1 MGYDMRFY
9 VVNKCE
15 NVKRKIEDN
24 EFCFGEI
31 VAQYEYCVDNN
42 LATFIDNNSKSTNTY
57 IYIGEDETIR
67 DCYGDLIKDI
77 ELDNLL
83 NYLRN
88 DKEEYRRKLPFIRL
102 LEGFKLVKDQFSD
115 LRILMYGH

>member
-9 VVNKCE
+9 VVNK
-15 NVKRKIEDN
+15 NDNLKYKIEDSDY
-24 EFCFGEI
+24 CFGEI
-31 VAQYEYCVDNN
+31 VAQYEYCVDYN
-42 LATFIDNNSKSTNTY
+42 LARFIDNNSKSTTTY

-77 ELDNLL
+77 ELDTLL
-83 NYLRN
+83 DYLRN

-102 LEGFKLVKDQFSD
+102 LEGFKLVKNQFSD